1 MAAEELKNYL
11 LYGNIKNSVNF
22 PECSLGYLE
31 SKTRLCIFHENKPT
45 LIQQIT
51 HLVSST
57 GANIYNMISKAR
69 GTKAYT
75 MLDVGAEVSADTKKS
90 IEKIDGVVRVI
101 SIEK

>member
-1 MAAEELKNYL
+1 MGANQIYDYL
-11 LYGNIKNSVNF
+11 LNGNIKNSVNF

-57 GANIYNMISKAR
+57 GANIDNMISKAR
-69 GTKAYT
+69 GAKAYT

-90 IEKIDGVVRVI
+90 IEKIDGVVRVL

>member
-1 MAAEELKNYL
+1 
-11 LYGNIKNSVNF
+11 
-22 PECSLGYLE
+22 
-31 SKTRLCIFHENKPT
+31 
-45 LIQQIT
+45 
-51 HLVSST
+51 
-57 GANIYNMISKAR
+57 MISKAR